1 MCTALAKLARRLKT
15 MLYGVGGDR
24 MSEPMRLLDPKRK
37 PDVVQVA
44 EWIGSRNHKRWT
56 ELTEFIESRYPGVFD
71 TKWWFGGKKFG
82 WSLRYKK
89 SKSFCNLIPERG
101 AFKVL
106 LVFGAEERRK
116 VEAILPELLSHVR
129 DDYAKAT
136 TFHDG
141 KWVSVK
147 IDSKRVLTDVE
158 RLLTIKRAP
167 RTGDRLAAAK
177 SVRKPGRRRPTRG

>member
-1 MCTALAKLARRLKT
+1 M
-15 MLYGVGGDR
+15 VEDR
-24 MSEPMRLLDPKRK
+24 MSDPTRLLDPKRV
-37 PDVVQVA
+37 PDAVQVA
-44 EWIGSRNHKRWT
+44 EWIGSRNHMRWT
-56 ELTEFIESRYPGVFD
+56 ELTEFIESWYPGVFD

-106 LVFGAEERRK
+106 LVFGGEERRK

-147 IDSKRVLTDVE
+147 IDSKGVLSDVE
-158 RLLTIKRAP
+158 RLLTLKRAP
-167 RTGDRLAAAK
+167 QTGQPAAATSK
-177 SVRKPGRRRPTRG
+177 RQSGRRRPTRS